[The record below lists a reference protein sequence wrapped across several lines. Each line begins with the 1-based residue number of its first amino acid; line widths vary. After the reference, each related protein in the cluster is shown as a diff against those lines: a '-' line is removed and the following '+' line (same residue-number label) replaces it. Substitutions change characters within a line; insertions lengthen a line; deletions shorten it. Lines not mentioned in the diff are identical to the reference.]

1 MELNFLNN
9 RHKERYE
16 MICKKNSKCLDER
29 DYAVAAYMLSISK
42 VMFDTVINYI
52 SDIGISF
59 DDIYE
64 KQDLT
69 PAMHFYIKVVD
80 SLFRWNEIPLNLSDL
95 KRLDYP
101 HLFGVLNGLYIY
113 TDFENVKKNF
123 EYFEETLKNIK
134 DKQDI
139 GNGFNI
145 V

>member
-1 MELNFLNN
+1 MELNFLSK

-16 MICKKNSKCLDER
+16 IICEKNSKCLDKR
-29 DYAVAAYMLSISK
+29 DYVVAAYMLSISK
-42 VMFDTVINYI
+42 VMFDTVINHI
-52 SDIGISF
+52 SNIGISF

-101 HLFGVLNGLYIY
+101 HLFGILNGLHIY

-123 EYFEETLKNIK
+123 DYFEETLKNIK
-134 DKQDI
+134 DKQETRDD
-139 GNGFNI
+139 FNI